1 MQSDTTAPNA
11 SASTETLNI
20 DEVELERLERDLAD
34 AADTLE
40 AVERICAA
48 GVAGVAGAD
57 TAVAIRQLLEDG
69 RFVLPQPG
77 SEPAIEPERLAATSD
92 LVGNGDVD
100 STQQVDAVAQRPT
113 PGV

>member
-11 SASTETLNI
+11 SASTETLII

-48 GVAGVAGAD
+48 GVAGAD

-69 RFVLPQPG
+69 RFVLPQPD

-100 STQQVDAVAQRPT
+100 SAQQVDAVAQRPT